1 MLTKSRSR
9 SSARF
14 SSSPDGC
21 TSLVTMQRRVQTHS
35 RRPVT
40 PSLEILNSLVFVNE
54 LLYIEPLGSVKQ
66 TESGQ
71 ELSKGML
78 RKFASFCALVG
89 SQIIM
94 PPFENVDVER

>member
-1 MLTKSRSR
+1 MLTKSRNR
-9 SSARF
+9 SSARC
-14 SSSPDGC
+14 SSRPDGF
-21 TSLVTMQRRVQTHS
+21 TPLITMQRRVQTHS

-40 PSLEILNSLVFVNE
+40 PSLERLNSLVFINE
-54 LLYIEPLGSVKQ
+54 PLCVKPLGSVKQ